1 MLTWKLGRWVA
12 AGEQTGSS
20 PQSPEMTQKGGRSR
34 RWETWYLR
42 QVTFPVLAPD
52 DDLKSGIKDDEWLGV
67 SELPAISAV
76 LWWLKEVTG
85 SAPVAARLA
94 VWPLPLLPPCGATPL
109 SLSLPNALC
118 PADSVWGIDLIC
130 QLVLHLSEQPENRTS
145 QQLFKNLNKNS
156 NFPTPC

>member
-1 MLTWKLGRWVA
+1 
-12 AGEQTGSS
+12 
-20 PQSPEMTQKGGRSR
+20 MTRKAGRSR

-42 QVTFPVLAPD
+42 QATFPILAPD
-52 DDLKSGIKDDEWLGV
+52 DDLESGIEDDEWLGV

-76 LWWLKEVTG
+76 LWWLKEVTD

-109 SLSLPNALC
+109 SLSLSLPNALC
-118 PADSVWGIDLIC
+118 PAGSVLGTDLIW
-130 QLVLHLSEQPENRTS
+130 QLVLHLSEQPENKTS

-156 NFPTPC
+156 NFPTLCQFCICSL